1 MVTFIYILSGIIQ
14 SLLVL
19 TAIYYLYISSFSLI
33 RFRHSNISPQE
44 KTFAVVVAAHDEKEV
59 IGELIESLKE
69 LDYPKDKYDIFIVAD
84 NCTDNTGEIAEEMGV
99 NVIRRTDTEKRGKGY
114 ALEYAFDHIMSLDKK
129 YDFFTVFD
137 ADNLVKP
144 DFLTCMNN
152 KLAEGYEA
160 VQGYLDSKNP
170 YDSMQTF
177 SYSLWYWLNNRCSQL
192 ARNNLKYGSRLGGT
206 GFAVSVEL
214 IKKYGWGATCLA
226 EDAEFTLKLA
236 LNDKK
241 VGWAHDAVIYDEK
254 PLGVETSWHQRTR
267 WVQGLN
273 DVSKRYIMPLFKK
286 AIKERKTFP
295 LHMIMNFWGDSLHS
309 ATLIYMLAVRIL
321 LFFFEG
327 GIVTYLWAP
336 LAMRILLDT
345 VLILSFLV
353 FMAVLYEDKKLSV
366 KILTNFIGFIVWMLS
381 WIPIGINAVVKK
393 NTNQWFHTPHKS
405 NKK

>member
-1 MVTFIYILSGIIQ
+1 MVTFLYILSGIIQ

-19 TAIYYLYISSFSLI
+19 AAIYYLYISSFSLI
-33 RFRHSNISPQE
+33 RFRHSNNSSKE
-44 KTFAVVVAAHDEKEV
+44 NSFAIVVAAHNEKEV
-59 IGELIESLKE
+59 IGDLIESLKE

-99 NVIRRTDTEKRGKGY
+99 NVIRRNDTEKRGKGY
-114 ALEYAFDHIMSLDKK
+114 ALDYAFNHIMSLEKK

-144 DFLTCMNN
+144 DFLRCMNN
-152 KLAEGYEA
+152 KLNEGYEA

-192 ARNNLKYGSRLGGT
+192 ARNNLKYGARLGGT
-206 GFAVSVEL
+206 GFAVSVSL
-214 IKKYGWGATCLA
+214 IKEYGWGATCLA

-236 LNDKK
+236 LNDIK

-273 DVSKRYIMPLFKK
+273 DVSKRYILPLFKK
-286 AIKERKTFP
+286 AIKEKKILP

-309 ATLIYMLAVRIL
+309 ASLIYMLAVRIL
-321 LFFFEG
+321 LFFFAG
-327 GIVTYLWAP
+327 GIITYLWAP
-336 LAMRILLDT
+336 LAMRILLDA